1 MVLNL
6 NHVIDQVVKDK
17 GINRESLVEALE
29 SAVLSAANKKYRNTR
44 DLEAHF
50 NTEVGEV
57 ELFEFVT
64 VVEEVED
71 SYQEISIDEAK
82 EIDPDAEPGDSLG
95 MKLDASN
102 FSRIAAQTAKQVI
115 IQKVREAEREGIY
128 NEFKDRVGELLNGI
142 VRRYE
147 RGDLIIDLGRAEAL
161 LPHREQVPR
170 ENYRQGDRVR
180 AYLSEVK
187 LSPKG
192 PQIIL
197 SRTHPGVV
205 ASLFNSEVPEIS
217 EAIVEIMGV
226 AREPGSRTKIA
237 VVSHDSDVDP
247 VGACVGMRGSRVQNV
262 VSELRGEKI
271 DIIPWTPD
279 IARFACSALS
289 PAEVTR
295 VYVDNDEQA
304 LEIIVPDDQLSLAIG
319 KKGQNVRLAAKLTNW
334 KIDIKSETR
343 AAEAELEEVVEEEV
357 EVPEEITAEYLV
369 GKYTKDELYQMAK
382 DHSVPGRSSLGK
394 DELAA
399 KLAEILPTVVEEVDE
414 EDEMLHATA
423 DPHVAE
429 EAEVSEPEPEVA
441 AEEDENE

>member
-1 MVLNL
+1 MEQNL
-6 NHVIDQVVKDK
+6 NQIIDQVVKDK
-17 GINRESLVEALE
+17 GIDRSVLVEALE
-29 SAVLSAANKKYRNTR
+29 AAILSAANKKYRNTR

-50 NTEVGEV
+50 NDEVGEV

-64 VVEEVED
+64 VVDEVED
-71 SYQEISIDEAK
+71 SYR
-82 EIDPDAEPGDSLG
+82 EIDLGEAREADPDVEVGDSLG
-95 MKLDASN
+95 MRMDATG

-115 IQKVREAEREGIY
+115 IQKVREAEREGIF
-128 NEFKDRVGELLNGI
+128 NEFKDRVGELVNGI

-147 RGDLIIDLGRAEAL
+147 RGDLIVDLGRAEAL

-180 AYLSEVK
+180 AYIADVRMST
-187 LSPKG
+187 KG

-197 SRTHPGVV
+197 SRTAPGLV
-205 ASLFNSEVPEIS
+205 ASLFKTEVPEIA
-217 EAIVEIMGV
+217 EGIVEIVGV
-226 AREPGSRTKIA
+226 AREPGSRAKIA

-295 VYVDNDEQA
+295 VYVDNEEQA
-304 LEIIVPDDQLSLAIG
+304 LEVIVPDDQLSLAIG
-319 KKGQNVRLAAKLTNW
+319 KKGQNVRLAARLTSW

-343 AAEAELEEVVEEEV
+343 AAEAELEEELENANLDEV
-357 EVPEEITAEYLV
+357 EPVGEETAEAVDETTAVAPQADLPEDMSR
-369 GKYTKDELYQMAK
+369 DELYELAK
-382 DHSVPGRSSLGK
+382 THNLAGRSSMSKQDLL
-394 DELAA
+394 E
-399 KLAEILPTVVEEVDE
+399 KLEEIGAFAGSSEALP
-414 EDEMLHATA
+414 
-423 DPHVAE
+423 AE
-429 EAEVSEPEPEVA
+429 EEQE
-441 AEEDENE
+441 

>member
-1 MVLNL
+1 MVFNL

-17 GINRESLVEALE
+17 GIDREVLVEALE
-29 SAVLSAANKKYRNTR
+29 AAVLSAANKKYRSTR

-50 NTEVGEV
+50 NHASGEV

-71 SYQEISIDEAK
+71 SYQEITFAEAK
-82 EIDPDAEPGDSLG
+82 EVDPEAELGDSLG
-95 MKLDASN
+95 MKLDASS

-115 IQKVREAEREGIY
+115 IQKVREAEREGIF
-128 NEFKDRVGELLNGI
+128 NEFQARIGELINGI

-147 RGDLIIDLGRAEAL
+147 RGDLIIDMGRAEAI

-180 AYLSEVK
+180 AYLSDVRM
-187 LSPKG
+187 SPKG

-197 SRTHPGVV
+197 SRTHPGVIS
-205 ASLFNSEVPEIS
+205 ALFNYEVPEIA
-217 EAIVEIMGV
+217 EGIVEIVGV
-226 AREPGSRTKIA
+226 AREPGARTKIA
-237 VVSHDSDVDP
+237 VLSNDSDVDP

-271 DIIPWTPD
+271 DIVPWTPD

-295 VYVDNDEQA
+295 VYVDNDDNS
-304 LEIIVPDDQLSLAIG
+304 LEVIVPDDQLSLAIG

-334 KIDIKSETR
+334 RIDIKSETR
-343 AAEAELEEVVEEEV
+343 AAEAELEEQAAEEAAE
-357 EVPEEITAEYLV
+357 EAELANDEITTESLLEHYS
-369 GKYTKDELYQMAK
+369 KDELYQLAK
-382 DHSVPGRSSLGK
+382 DHTVPGRSSMSK
-394 DELAA
+394 EELAE
-399 KLAEILPTVVEEVDE
+399 KLAEILPNVPVE
-414 EDEMLHATA
+414 EDEEEALASV
-423 DPHVAE
+423 DPRAE
-429 EAEVSEPEPEVA
+429 ESE
-441 AEEDENE
+441 

>member
-1 MVLNL
+1 MVVNL
-6 NHVIDQVVKDK
+6 NHIIDQVVKDK
-17 GINRESLVEALE
+17 GIDRAILVEALE

-44 DLEAHF
+44 ELEAHY
-50 NTEVGEV
+50 NDELGEV

-64 VVEEVED
+64 VVDEVVD
-71 SYQEISIDEAK
+71 SYKEIDLEEAK
-82 EIDPDAEPGDSLG
+82 EIDPEVEVGDSLG
-95 MKLDASN
+95 MKMDASG

-115 IQKVREAEREGIY
+115 IQRVREAEREGVY
-128 NEFKDRVGELLNGI
+128 NEFKDRVGELVNGI

-147 RGDLIIDLGRAEAL
+147 RGDLIVDLGRAEAL

-180 AYLSEVK
+180 SYISEVK

-205 ASLFNSEVPEIS
+205 AALFQFEVPEVS
-217 EAIVEIMGV
+217 EGIVEIKAV
-226 AREPGSRTKIA
+226 AREPGSRAKIA

-279 IARFACSALS
+279 IARFACAALA
-289 PAEVTR
+289 PAEVSR
-295 VYVDNDEQA
+295 VYVDNQEMA
-304 LEIIVPDDQLSLAIG
+304 LEVIVPDDQLSLAIG
-319 KKGQNVRLAAKLTNW
+319 KKGQNVRLAAKLTGW

-343 AAEAELEEVVEEEV
+343 AAEAELEELRQGLSDEEEGDEPAEELEV
-357 EVPEEITAEYLV
+357 EAVSP
-369 GKYTKDELYQMAK
+369 
-382 DHSVPGRSSLGK
+382 SS
-394 DELAA
+394 
-399 KLAEILPTVVEEVDE
+399 
-414 EDEMLHATA
+414 EDEQ
-423 DPHVAE
+423 AE
-429 EAEVSEPEPEVA
+429 
-441 AEEDENE
+441 

>member
-1 MVLNL
+1 MVVNL
-6 NHVIDQVVKDK
+6 NHIIDQVVKDK
-17 GINRESLVEALE
+17 GIDRAILVEALE

-44 DLEAHF
+44 ELEAHY
-50 NTEVGEV
+50 NDEMGEV

-64 VVEEVED
+64 VVEEVVD
-71 SYQEISIDEAK
+71 SYKEIDLAEAR
-82 EIDPDAEPGDSLG
+82 EIDPDVEEGDSLG
-95 MKLDASN
+95 MKMDASG

-115 IQKVREAEREGIY
+115 IQRVREAEREGVY
-128 NEFKDRVGELLNGI
+128 NEFKDRVGELVNGI

-147 RGDLIIDLGRAEAL
+147 RGDLIVDLGRAEAL

-180 AYLSEVK
+180 SYISEVK

-205 ASLFNSEVPEIS
+205 AALFQFEVPEVA
-217 EAIVEIMGV
+217 EGIVEIKAV
-226 AREPGSRTKIA
+226 AREPGSRAKIA

-279 IARFACSALS
+279 IARFACAALA
-289 PAEVTR
+289 PAEVSR
-295 VYVDNDEQA
+295 VYVDNQELA
-304 LEIIVPDDQLSLAIG
+304 LEVIVPDDQLSLAIG
-319 KKGQNVRLAAKLTNW
+319 KKGQNVRLAAKLTGW

-343 AAEAELEEVVEEEV
+343 AAEAELEELRQGLEDESEEV
-357 EVPEEITAEYLV
+357 GVIEDGEEATPV
-369 GKYTKDELYQMAK
+369 
-382 DHSVPGRSSLGK
+382 S
-394 DELAA
+394 
-399 KLAEILPTVVEEVDE
+399 
-414 EDEMLHATA
+414 EDE
-423 DPHVAE
+423 PAE
-429 EAEVSEPEPEVA
+429 
-441 AEEDENE
+441 

>member
-1 MVLNL
+1 MEPNL
-6 NHVIDQVVKDK
+6 NQIIDQVVKDK
-17 GINRESLVEALE
+17 GIDRSVLIEALE
-29 SAVLSAANKKYRNTR
+29 AAILSAANKKYRNTR

-50 NTEVGEV
+50 NHDMGEV

-71 SYQEISIDEAK
+71 SYK
-82 EIDPDAEPGDSLG
+82 EIDLREAQEIDSEVEPGDSLG
-95 MKLDASN
+95 MKMDATG

-115 IQKVREAEREGIY
+115 IQKVREAEREGIF
-128 NEFKDRVGELLNGI
+128 NEFKGRASELVNGI

-147 RGDLIIDLGRAEAL
+147 RGDLIVDLGRAEAL

-180 AYLSEVK
+180 AYIADVRMST
-187 LSPKG
+187 KG

-197 SRTHPGVV
+197 SRTAPGLV
-205 ASLFNSEVPEIS
+205 AALFKTEVPEIS
-217 EAIVEIMGV
+217 EGIVEIVGV
-226 AREPGSRTKIA
+226 AREPGSRAKIA

-295 VYVDNDEQA
+295 VYVDNEEMA
-304 LEIIVPDDQLSLAIG
+304 LEVIVPDDQLSLAIG
-319 KKGQNVRLAAKLTNW
+319 KKGRMFAL
-334 KIDIKSETR
+334 
-343 AAEAELEEVVEEEV
+343 
-357 EVPEEITAEYLV
+357 
-369 GKYTKDELYQMAK
+369 
-382 DHSVPGRSSLGK
+382 
-394 DELAA
+394 
-399 KLAEILPTVVEEVDE
+399 
-414 EDEMLHATA
+414 LH
-423 DPHVAE
+423 V
-429 EAEVSEPEPEVA
+429 
-441 AEEDENE
+441 